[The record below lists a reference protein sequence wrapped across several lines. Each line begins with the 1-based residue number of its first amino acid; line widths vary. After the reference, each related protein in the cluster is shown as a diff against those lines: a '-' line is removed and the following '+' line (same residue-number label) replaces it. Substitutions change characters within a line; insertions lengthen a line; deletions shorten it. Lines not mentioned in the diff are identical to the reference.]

1 MTFQIGWDARGMKV
15 TLFGNRRYGMT
26 CLWATFVLICL
37 SSVTWSAG
45 VGLHWRVDEC
55 GATLIH
61 RSKPG
66 SDRLGLSLAAAG
78 DFNGDGLGDVLIG
91 APGYNPL
98 GPRGE
103 GCGAAFLLWGD
114 KIVEAEIKRIDIAD
128 LGETGT
134 ILCGALGTG
143 AGHAVAGLGDIDAD
157 GFDDIAV
164 ATGRSIQTTIIYG
177 HEDAAPVIHLQ
188 SPRSRW
194 TTVLN
199 TGYSVARAGD
209 INGDGYGD
217 VILGNPFAELEE
229 TDDGGT
235 YVGRV
240 TVMYG
245 GDSIPELINPLQ
257 LGDLGFSVRGQG
269 EGMVGEAVSA
279 AGDVDADGYNDFL
292 IAAPTA
298 GTEREGRGFL
308 VRGQPV
314 FQLPIRYA
322 FVAQGAMEH
331 ISEAGDVNGD
341 GQDDLLFITRD
352 FRCVL
357 IWGGPDAAKTRL
369 VDLRKPLA
377 ETLGVTLEGAGYGVG
392 VGDVNGDGY
401 DDLAFGLPFQSPG
414 GLIGAG
420 QVVIVLGREA
430 WQSNI
435 NLLAPEVAHIV
446 IDGVEANRGF
456 GSSIA
461 GLGDIENDG
470 FADILVGA
478 PYGPTQT
485 TNQNSRD
492 SGYAY
497 ILYGD
502 ELTQEGT
509 APAP

>member
-1 MTFQIGWDARGMKV
+1 MKV
-15 TLFGNRRYGMT
+15 TPFGDRRCGTACLFAP
-26 CLWATFVLICL
+26 LVLVCL
-37 SSVTWSAG
+37 SGITWGAG
-45 VGLHWRVDEC
+45 LGLHWKVDEC

-66 SDRLGLSLAAAG
+66 ADRLGLSLAAAG
-78 DFNGDGLGDVLIG
+78 DFDGDGLADVLIG
-91 APGYNPL
+91 APGYNPR

-103 GCGAAFLLWGD
+103 GCGAAFLLWGE
-114 KIVEAEIKRIDIAD
+114 KIVGTAVERIDIAD
-128 LGETGT
+128 LGEIGT
-134 ILCGALGTG
+134 ILRGALGTG

-177 HEDAAPVIHLQ
+177 HEDAPPVIHLQ
-188 SPRSRW
+188 SPRSRC

-209 INGDGYGD
+209 INGDGFGD

-245 GDSIPELINPLQ
+245 GDSIPALINPLQ
-257 LGDLGFSVRGQG
+257 LGELGFSVRGQG

-298 GTEREGRGFL
+298 GPEREGRGFL

-314 FQLPIRYA
+314 FQTPIRYA

-331 ISEAGDVNGD
+331 ITEAGDVNGD
-341 GQDDLLFITRD
+341 GQDDLLFISRD

-357 IWGGPDAAKTRL
+357 IWGGASAAETRL
-369 VDLRKPLA
+369 VDLRKPLTG
-377 ETLGVTLEGAGYGVG
+377 ELGITLEGAGYGVG

-414 GLIGAG
+414 GLTGAG
-420 QVVIVLGREA
+420 QVVIVLGRET
-430 WQSNI
+430 WQGNVS
-435 NLLAPEVAHIV
+435 LLNPKVAHIV

-461 GLGDIENDG
+461 ALGDIESDG

-485 TNQNSRD
+485 SARDSQD
-492 SGYAY
+492 SGYVY
-497 ILYGD
+497 ILYGNK
-502 ELTQEGT
+502 LTREGT